1 MRKSTVVLTAILV
14 ALVAGCDNKQP
25 AQMPEVNAE
34 NCTLDRIQKIED
46 RATREQF
53 AGACSRRSGAIAP
66 TENPK
71 NWLEVK
77 P

>member
-1 MRKSTVVLTAILV
+1 MKKNRILL
-14 ALVAGCDNKQP
+14 AASLAAFLVGCDDNP
-25 AQMPEVNAE
+25 PNELPEVSAE

-46 RATREQF
+46 RTTREQF
-53 AGACSRRSGAIAP
+53 AGACSRRPVIAP

>member
-1 MRKSTVVLTAILV
+1 MKKSTVLLTVLLV
-14 ALVAGCDNKQP
+14 ALVGGCDNKQP

-34 NCTLDRIQKIED
+34 NCAPDRIQKIED
-46 RATREQF
+46 RPTREQF
-53 AGACSRRSGAIAP
+53 AGACSRRSVIAP

>member
-1 MRKSTVVLTAILV
+1 MKKSMVLLTAVLV

-34 NCTLDRIQKIED
+34 NCAPDRIQKIGD
-46 RATREQF
+46 RQTREQF
-53 AGACSRRSGAIAP
+53 AGACSRRSVIAP
-66 TENPK
+66 TDTPK

>member
-1 MRKSTVVLTAILV
+1 MKKLMALLTVLLV

-25 AQMPEVNAE
+25 APMPEVNAE
-34 NCTLDRIQKIED
+34 NCAPDRIQKIED
-46 RATREQF
+46 RPTREQI
-53 AGACSRRSGAIAP
+53 AGACSRRSVIAP
-66 TENPK
+66 TQNPK

>member
-1 MRKSTVVLTAILV
+1 MRNSMVLLTALLV
-14 ALVAGCDNKQP
+14 ALVAGCDDKQR
-25 AQMPEVNAE
+25 ADIPEVNAE

-46 RATREQF
+46 RATREGF
-53 AGACSRRSGAIAP
+53 AGACSRHSGAIAP
-66 TENPK
+66 TKNPK

>member
-1 MRKSTVVLTAILV
+1 MRKSTVVLAAFLV

-34 NCTLDRIQKIED
+34 NCAPDRIQKIED

-53 AGACSRRSGAIAP
+53 AGECSRRSVIAP
-66 TENPK
+66 TEKPK

>member
-1 MRKSTVVLTAILV
+1 MRKSTVVLTVLLV
-14 ALVAGCDNKQP
+14 ALIAGCDNKQP
-25 AQMPEVNAE
+25 APMPEVNAE

-46 RATREQF
+46 RATRKQF
-53 AGACSRRSGAIAP
+53 AGVCSRRSGAIAP